1 MMAAQAKS
9 ADAASN
15 PFDGFRG
22 EIMSREEEIASIL
35 PPHISREKFVNTAI
49 IAVKNNPELL
59 RCDRRSLHAA
69 VTKAAEDGL
78 QPDGREGVITWF
90 KDKDKGC
97 LVAQWNP
104 MLYGIRK
111 RARELCDMI
120 IDAQVVYANDEFVR
134 DQGDD
139 PRIQH
144 KPAQLG
150 TDRGKPIGAYAIF
163 KQGGEILHREVM
175 DAKEIETTKSISRA
189 QNGPMWTKFWTEAW
203 RKTVVRRGIK
213 TVPSVPQLERMISR
227 DDEHADFGARD
238 NIVPLPARGAL
249 EIPDLTSGTPA
260 REPEGA
266 KQPSVAPEVPDLE
279 PADDQLADQDGFLA
293 KLREERS
300 WCNSV
305 SDLAELCEANADMLP
320 RLSAANR
327 AIAEAILDGGDDA

>member
-1 MMAAQAKS
+1 MQPEVKDAP
-9 ADAASN
+9 AAS

-22 EIMSREEEIASIL
+22 EITARGDELAAIL

-49 IAVKNNPELL
+49 IAVKNNPDLL

-120 IDAQVVYANDEFVR
+120 VDAQVVYAGDEFVWH
-134 DQGDD
+134 QGDE
-139 PRIQH
+139 PRIEH
-144 KPAQLG
+144 KPAPLG
-150 TDRGKPIGAYAIF
+150 TDRGKPIGAYAVF
-163 KQGGEILHREVM
+163 KQGGVILHREVM
-175 DAKEIETTKSISRA
+175 DEKQIDTVKSISRA
-189 QNGPMWTKFWTEAW
+189 QNGPMWKKFWTEAW

-213 TVPSVPQLERMISR
+213 TVPSVPQLERMIAR
-227 DDEHADFGARD
+227 DDEHADFGTRD
-238 NIVPLPARGAL
+238 NVVTLAPRKAAL
-249 EIPDLTSGTPA
+249 EIPDLTAVPE
-260 REPEGA
+260 REQQAAKPEA
-266 KQPSVAPEVPDLE
+266 ASLDVPDLE
-279 PADDQLADQDGFLA
+279 PEADDQLVDQDGFLE
-293 KLREERS
+293 KLREERGYLCS
-300 WCNSV
+300 EQE
-305 SDLAELCEANADMLP
+305 LAEFRESNADMIA

-327 AIAEAILDGGDDA
+327 ATAEAILGGDDA